1 MLAADDFST
10 RQRAGGDWGG
20 GLWPVKTTRG
30 KAFALCSQLNTV
42 VLGDGLKKIGELA
55 FFECTSI
62 HDITIP
68 PAVKL
73 IEVGAFARCSQTV
86 TVVLWGGLEEIGA
99 QAFSDR
105 TSLHDVTIPPAV
117 KTIEEGTFNRCSQLT
132 TGGDLEDSIWR
143 MYIAT

>member
-1 MLAADDFST
+1 L
-10 RQRAGGDWGG
+10 
-20 GLWPVKTTRG
+20 
-30 KAFALCSQLNTV
+30 QLNTV
-42 VLGDGLKKIGELA
+42 VLGDGLKEIGELA

-73 IEVGAFARCSQTV
+73 IEVGAFAPCSQLV

-132 TGGDLEDSIWR
+132 TGGDWEDSIWR